1 MEVKESKESKYWQQ
15 TFSMTVDLAGEYLV
29 KLAIVEFP
37 FLALPVIKQT
47 FSYLVKKIIS
57 KSQEEGQLMISF
69 VFIDREAAH
78 KNSMYVEAVTKLKE
92 VLESDIPEGKKN
104 DALEETKKRLRDLIR
119 FPVK

>member
-1 MEVKESKESKYWQQ
+1 MEVKESKESKYWKQ

-37 FLALPVIKQT
+37 FLALPIVKQT

-69 VFIDREAAH
+69 VFIDREVAH

-92 VLESDIPEGKKN
+92 VLESDIPEEKKN
-104 DALEETKKRLRDLIR
+104 EALEETKKRLRDLIR